1 MTFYDFLQKGGLLM
15 IPLAVCS
22 LLAISLFF
30 ERLWGLARVRVI
42 PPDFTRALL
51 KLVHAGS
58 VQDDHQD
65 LEGGLQH

>member
-1 MTFYDFLQKGGLLM
+1 MTNSASLHTPESRHLQ
-15 IPLAVCS
+15 
-22 LLAISLFF
+22 
-30 ERLWGLARVRVI
+30 ARQRGKQI
-42 PPDFTRALL
+42 HQYHEELKREIR